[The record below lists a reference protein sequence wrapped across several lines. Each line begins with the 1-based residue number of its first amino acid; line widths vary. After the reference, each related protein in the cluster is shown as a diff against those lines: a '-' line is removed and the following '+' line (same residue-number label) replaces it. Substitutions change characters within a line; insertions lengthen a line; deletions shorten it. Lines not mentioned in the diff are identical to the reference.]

1 MLHDFKRGVISKWF
15 LEIDLDLEDEVRMYA
30 PIAYDKVHVNYVSL
44 ITLKMQAS
52 LLSKSG

>member
-30 PIAYDKVHVNYVSL
+30 PIEYDKVHVNYVSL

-52 LLSKSG
+52 LLS